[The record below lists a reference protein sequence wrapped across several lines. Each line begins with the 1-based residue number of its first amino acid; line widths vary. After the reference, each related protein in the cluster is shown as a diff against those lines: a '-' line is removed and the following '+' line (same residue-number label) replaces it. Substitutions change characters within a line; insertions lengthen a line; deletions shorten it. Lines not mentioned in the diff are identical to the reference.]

1 MTTRAQPFTGD
12 RGIAPPDH
20 EQALRDLLAGFDN
33 WFADEEALA
42 HGRMTQDL
50 HPYTALFSPIRVNS
64 VTLKNRLV
72 MGPMGNIGMAD
83 ELGRP
88 SQRMLA
94 YYIERARGGVGLIT
108 SGLVPVSQGID
119 PSTTEVGDRSL
130 FPRLDSS
137 RTVFPPW
144 RELAQAIH
152 AHGAHFFVQLTPGL
166 GRVGSPECLVKKL
179 RLPVSAS
186 WNPSFYMPQVPC
198 RPLTDGECRRIIGR
212 AGQAAA
218 DAQALTIDGVYL
230 HGHEGYLLEQM
241 TNTAFNRRKLGRY
254 ADWQAFGVELAA
266 EVRRRT
272 GPRYP
277 LMYRI
282 DLSLALNATYGGRM
296 AQVAS
301 LRKFRNERAIAE
313 TLDYM
318 AALVAAGVDM
328 FDVDLGCYDNW
339 WLPHPPGA
347 LPPGLYLGLAKIV
360 KDDFLARGL
369 RSNAG
374 LPVPVVAVGKLGY
387 PDLAERA
394 LREGLCDLVMLAR
407 PLLADPQWPTKAYAG
422 RVTEIIPCIGDQEAC
437 LAELVEGGHMQC
449 AVNPHTGLEDVLP
462 ADPPPADRLKR
473 VAVVGAGPAGI
484 LCACTAAGRGHAVTL
499 FERNQRPGGML
510 VPGSAPRFKFDV
522 ANYLAYLEGLLA
534 RCVRDYGLAL
544 RLGCEVTVETLVAGG
559 FDAVGYDA
567 AGYDA
572 IVICAGARPGVP
584 HVPGVELPHV
594 VQAIDLL
601 RDPSLVG
608 ATLAV
613 APAAVKAAPTARE
626 IVVVGGGDVG
636 CETAYFLAAEL
647 GRRVTVIEMLPALM
661 RGTCTANRGH
671 LIHALERA
679 GVTLLTCTRLVRVE
693 PDAVTVVRNVSPTAP
708 DPAITWAPL
717 LPENVINP
725 LARPLKV
732 EERELTLPAGLV
744 VLATGMIPDAGLYRA
759 CLAANVAAEVH
770 VIGDAFAPGRVFEAV
785 KAGYAVGVAL

>member
-1 MTTRAQPFTGD
+1 MTKTAWPLSDLARDRRAMPT
-12 RGIAPPDH
+12 DH
-20 EQALRDLLAGFDN
+20 EQALRDLIGSFDN
-33 WFADEEALA
+33 WFASAETVAR
-42 HGRMTQDL
+42 GRMTQEL
-50 HPYTALFSPIRVNS
+50 YPYTALFAPIQVNGL
-64 VTLKNRLV
+64 TLKNRLV
-72 MGPMGNIGMAD
+72 MGPMGNVGMAD

-88 SQRMLA
+88 SQRMIR
-94 YYIERARGGVGLIT
+94 YFVERARGGVGLIT

-119 PSTTEVGDRSL
+119 PSVTEVGDRSL

-144 RELAQAIH
+144 RELAQAVH
-152 AHGAHFFVQLTPGL
+152 AHGARFFVQLTPGL
-166 GRVGSPECLVKKL
+166 GRVGSPECLVKKY

-186 WNPSFYMPQVPC
+186 WNPSFYMPQIPC
-198 RPLTDGECRRIIGR
+198 RPLTDGECRRIIAH

-241 TNTAFNRRKLGRY
+241 TNSAFNRRKLGRY
-254 ADWQAFGVELAA
+254 ADWQAFGVETVR
-266 EVRRRT
+266 EIRRRT
-272 GPRYP
+272 GAHYP

-282 DLSLALNATYGGRM
+282 DLSLALNATYGDRM
-296 AQVAS
+296 AKIGS
-301 LRKFRNERAIAE
+301 LRKFRDERTVAE

-339 WLPHPPGA
+339 WLPHPPGP
-347 LPPGLYLGLAKIV
+347 LPPGLYLAIAKIV
-360 KDDFLARGL
+360 KDDFASRGV

-407 PLLADPQWPTKAYAG
+407 PLLADPQWPAKAYAG

-462 ADPPPADRLKR
+462 ADPPPAARPRK

-484 LCACTAAGRGHAVTL
+484 ICACTAAARGHVVTL
-499 FERNQRPGGML
+499 FERRDRPGGML
-510 VPGSAPRFKFDV
+510 VPGSVPRFKFDV

-534 RCVRDYGLAL
+534 RHVREHELTL
-544 RLGCEVTVETLVAGG
+544 SLGCEATAGSLAAGG
-559 FDAVGYDA
+559 FDAV
-567 AGYDA
+567 
-572 IVICAGARPGVP
+572 VVCAGARPAVP
-584 HVPGVELPHV
+584 HVPGIELPHV

-601 RDPSLVG
+601 RG
-608 ATLAV
+608 GGHG
-613 APAAVKAAPTARE
+613 RE
-626 IVVVGGGDVG
+626 IGPSRLLNGSQVVMVGGGDVG
-636 CETAYFLAAEL
+636 CETAYFLATEL
-647 GRRVTVIEMLPALM
+647 GQQVTVIEMLPAFM

-679 GVTLLTCTRLVRVE
+679 GVRLLNCTRLVRVE
-693 PDAVTVVRNVSPTAP
+693 PDAVTVVRNVSPTVP
-708 DPAITWAPL
+708 DPAVTWAPL
-717 LPENVINP
+717 LPDNVVNP

-732 EERELTLPAGLV
+732 EEQEMTLPAGQV
-744 VLATGMIPDAGLYRA
+744 VLATGMISDDTLYRA
-759 CLAANVAAEVH
+759 CMAARVAPEIHA
-770 VIGDAFAPGRVFEAV
+770 IGDAFAPGRVFEAV
-785 KAGYAVGVAL
+785 KAGYAIGTAL

>member
-1 MTTRAQPFTGD
+1 MTKTAWPLSDLARDRRAMPT
-12 RGIAPPDH
+12 DH
-20 EQALRDLLAGFDN
+20 EQALRDLIGSFDN
-33 WFADEEALA
+33 WFASAETVAR
-42 HGRMTQDL
+42 GRMTQEL
-50 HPYTALFSPIRVNS
+50 YPYTALFAPIQVNGL
-64 VTLKNRLV
+64 TLKNRLV
-72 MGPMGNIGMAD
+72 MGPMGNVGMAD

-88 SQRMLA
+88 SQRMIR
-94 YYIERARGGVGLIT
+94 YFVERARGGVGLIT

-119 PSTTEVGDRSL
+119 PSVTEVGDRSL

-144 RELAQAIH
+144 RELAQAVH
-152 AHGAHFFVQLTPGL
+152 AHGARFFVQLTPGL
-166 GRVGSPECLVKKL
+166 GRVGSPECLVKKY

-186 WNPSFYMPQVPC
+186 WNPSFYMPQIPC
-198 RPLTDGECRRIIGR
+198 RPLTDGECRRIIAH

-241 TNTAFNRRKLGRY
+241 TNSAFNRRKLGRY
-254 ADWQAFGVELAA
+254 ADWQAFGVETVR
-266 EVRRRT
+266 EIRRRT
-272 GPRYP
+272 GAHYP

-282 DLSLALNATYGGRM
+282 DLSLALNATYGDRM
-296 AQVAS
+296 AKIGS
-301 LRKFRNERAIAE
+301 LRKFRDERTVAE

-339 WLPHPPGA
+339 WLPHPPGP
-347 LPPGLYLGLAKIV
+347 LPPGLYLAIAKIV
-360 KDDFLARGL
+360 KDDFASRGV

-407 PLLADPQWPTKAYAG
+407 PLLADPQWPAKAYAG

-462 ADPPPADRLKR
+462 ADPPPAARPRK

-484 LCACTAAGRGHAVTL
+484 ICACTAAARGHVVTL
-499 FERNQRPGGML
+499 FERRDRPGGML
-510 VPGSAPRFKFDV
+510 VPGSVPRFKFDV

-534 RCVRDYGLAL
+534 RHVREHELTL
-544 RLGCEVTVETLVAGG
+544 SLGCEATAGSLAAGG
-559 FDAVGYDA
+559 FDAV
-567 AGYDA
+567 
-572 IVICAGARPGVP
+572 VVCAGARPAVP
-584 HVPGVELPHV
+584 HVPGIELPHV

-601 RDPSLVG
+601 RG
-608 ATLAV
+608 GGHG
-613 APAAVKAAPTARE
+613 RE
-626 IVVVGGGDVG
+626 IGPSRLLNGSQVVMVGGGDVG
-636 CETAYFLAAEL
+636 CETAYFLATEL
-647 GRRVTVIEMLPALM
+647 GQQVTVIEMLPAFM

-679 GVTLLTCTRLVRVE
+679 GVRLLNCTRLVRVE
-693 PDAVTVVRNVSPTAP
+693 PDAVTVVRNVSPTVP
-708 DPAITWAPL
+708 DPAVTWAPL
-717 LPENVINP
+717 LPDNVVNP

-732 EERELTLPAGLV
+732 EEQEMILPAGQV
-744 VLATGMIPDAGLYRA
+744 VLATGMISDDTLYRA
-759 CLAANVAAEVH
+759 CMAARVAPEIHA
-770 VIGDAFAPGRVFEAV
+770 IGDAFAPGRVFEAV
-785 KAGYAVGVAL
+785 KAGYAIGTAL